1 MDNEEAENVQIATAF
16 LRRSTET
23 SSYSK
28 LFNSAVVEKSG
39 SFGNKLRT
47 SAVNFKNFKLNHSVD
62 VVNKENNFDSISEA
76 LYT

>member
-23 SSYSK
+23 ISYSK

-39 SFGNKLRT
+39 SFGN
-47 SAVNFKNFKLNHSVD
+47 
-62 VVNKENNFDSISEA
+62 
-76 LYT
+76 

>member
-47 SAVNFKNFKLNHSVD
+47 STVNFKNFKLNHSVD
-62 VVNKENNFDSISEA
+62 VVNKVNNFDSISEA

>member
-1 MDNEEAENVQIATAF
+1 M
-16 LRRSTET
+16 
-23 SSYSK
+23 
-28 LFNSAVVEKSG
+28 VEKSG

-62 VVNKENNFDSISEA
+62 VVNKENNFDSISDV